1 MAIRAL
7 LPGYDVDRTPLE
19 ELAPLIEGVFYSKQA
34 ILAAA
39 AAMPGSTASSTV
51 SVLIKA
57 VQGLRTGGGA
67 SNQPGQ
73 SSASGGAANA
83 PTGDAFEDG
92 LTGPAYASF
101 QVAMKA
107 ADLLSAAGRR
117 GAFEAATAGDCI
129 LTVRLLARGEVWLSK
144 KDPTGA
150 LGQLYGLRAFLPEW
164 FTYAAAVDANG
175 AITPALAKWSITG
188 TDQNDTAFLDRFL
201 KSDFV
206 MDWMGSYK
214 TPGLLHYLSAL
225 RRQNIAAPHPH
236 DHYCEPAIVRAL
248 ASFGQSLF
256 SGLGYPK
263 LPAPPASG
271 GPAGFSWSTWWEFYA
286 TVLEVGERLATK
298 PEQLDWLDSC
308 EEQAIAFLRLLSS
321 TVHNEI
327 HAVEGLRHRTL
338 GALLPHDM
346 DPARHLR
353 TMVQE
358 LEEDLE
364 LEARRRPGGR
374 RSQQPARA
382 RAFGLPLRSSRGVKL
397 HATATFKRAR
407 GGADEAELEVDSAEE
422 EDGSSDPTGPAADG
436 PSVRARSPAARPTP
450 RP

>member
-1 MAIRAL
+1 MWVVPGATRRVRANSGEGAGLRGRFRPPLARRCPTLQSYIFSRAPRAAESYTVTVMAIRAL

-214 TPGLLHYLSAL
+214 TPGLLHSQ
-225 RRQNIAAPHPH
+225 RICRQWLCSIDVPLCAFFLTKLF
-236 DHYCEPAIVRAL
+236 EPT
-248 ASFGQSLF
+248 SSQKYNFGTE
-256 SGLGYPK
+256 GNLGREK
-263 LPAPPASG
+263 
-271 GPAGFSWSTWWEFYA
+271 F
-286 TVLEVGERLATK
+286 
-298 PEQLDWLDSC
+298 
-308 EEQAIAFLRLLSS
+308 
-321 TVHNEI
+321 
-327 HAVEGLRHRTL
+327 
-338 GALLPHDM
+338 
-346 DPARHLR
+346 
-353 TMVQE
+353 
-358 LEEDLE
+358 
-364 LEARRRPGGR
+364 
-374 RSQQPARA
+374 
-382 RAFGLPLRSSRGVKL
+382 
-397 HATATFKRAR
+397 
-407 GGADEAELEVDSAEE
+407 
-422 EDGSSDPTGPAADG
+422 
-436 PSVRARSPAARPTP
+436 
-450 RP
+450 